1 MKTHSVV
8 IAGAGPT
15 GMMLAAE
22 LKLAGVDAVVIE
34 SRLTAELSGARAGGR
49 GLHTRTIEVFD
60 MRGIA
65 ERFLSQGQAMQ
76 VLGFN
81 KVPIDISDFPTRH
94 PYGLSLLQR
103 HTERI
108 MAEWV
113 EEIGVNVL
121 RGHEAVGF
129 TQDDSGVTVE
139 VRLCHPEGTEG
150 SARSTEVQIPR
161 FAQDDIRAG
170 DDIKARYLVG
180 CDGGRS
186 LVRKTAGIDFV

>member
-1 MKTHSVV
+1 MVPAHDGSPPSDTLVRPPGRHP
-8 IAGAGPT
+8 GAWRGPART
-15 GMMLAAE
+15 DRRGGGGAARGGPAGMMLGAE

-34 SRLTAELSGARAGGR
+34 PRLTPELSGARAGGR

-65 ERFLSQGQAMQ
+65 ERFISQGQAMQ

-94 PYGLSLLQR
+94 PYGLSLLQK

-108 MAEWV
+108 MAEWI

-121 RGHEAVGF
+121 RGHEVVGF
-129 TQDDSGVTVE
+129 RQDD
-139 VRLCHPEGTEG
+139 
-150 SARSTEVQIPR
+150 
-161 FAQDDIRAG
+161 
-170 DDIKARYLVG
+170 
-180 CDGGRS
+180 
-186 LVRKTAGIDFV
+186 

>member
-1 MKTHSVV
+1 MISAAWRDCGKAPVVPHSARLMKTHSVV

-15 GMMLAAE
+15 GMMLGAE
-22 LKLAGVDAVVIE
+22 LKLAAVDAVVIE

-65 ERFLSQGQAMQ
+65 ERFIAAGQAMQ

-94 PYGLSLLQR
+94 PYGLSLLQK

-113 EEIGVNVL
+113 DEIGLEIL
-121 RGHEAVGF
+121 RGHEVVGF
-129 TQDDSGVTVE
+129 TQDEDGVTVE
-139 VRLCHPEGTEG
+139 VQPGG
-150 SARSTEVQIPR
+150 A
-161 FAQDDIRAG
+161 IRA
-170 DDIKARYLVG
+170 DYLVG

-186 LVRKTAGIDFV
+186 LIRKLAGIDFPGSDATI